1 MLEVIVLTVLFKE
14 NNKLINRIIRELTLE
29 EIKILL
35 NENAMGINFK
45 YNILNKKN
53 LEVILDEDKVKRAYD
68 IANNIIKDSEDNGIK
83 IILSSDAE
91 YPKRLLLLDDYPPL
105 IYAKGNIDLL
115 QQNDR
120 VVAIVGSREISEYA
134 KVSTKEIT
142 TALVENNFIIVS
154 GLAKGADSIAH
165 KSCIDKRG
173 KTIAVVANG
182 LGKIYPKENEE
193 LLKEILENEG
203 LIISEYSF
211 NEEPLKH
218 RFVKRNRIVSAISE
232 GVIVIEAKAKSGT
245 MRTIEYA
252 ISQNK
257 KIAYIDFHNDERINT
272 DVINI
277 VKNYNN
283 SITLNNVYDCYRFIN
298 LLGYVSN
305 NREYE
310 MASVIRSMIDNYS
323 INSLRLSEKIK
334 DSIIDNF
341 NTRSKLYIELNKR
354 LENKGINV
362 EDFINTI
369 AYLSIKDKY

>member
-53 LEVILDEDKVKRAYD
+53 LEVILDEDKVKRVYD